1 MDISAP
7 LVYISDLVSEDTIT
21 EILNNISDNDINLDF
36 IKYQKNKPN
45 KPTSRKRQDNINKA
59 SRKCR
64 YKQKQLS
71 ILMKDHIDNMHKL
84 LLNIP
89 VANNISI
96 CDLINNY
103 NEQVEKITN
112 VKI

>member
-1 MDISAP
+1 MDIIAP
-7 LVYISDLVSEDTIT
+7 LAYISDLVSEETIT

-36 IKYQKNKPN
+36 IKYQKN

-96 CDLINNY
+96 CNLINNY